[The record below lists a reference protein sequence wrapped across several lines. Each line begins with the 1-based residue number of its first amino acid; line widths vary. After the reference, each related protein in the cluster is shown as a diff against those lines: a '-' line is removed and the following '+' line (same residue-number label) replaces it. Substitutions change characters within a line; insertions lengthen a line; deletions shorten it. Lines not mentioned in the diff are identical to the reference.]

1 MKLNISFSKALYF
14 ISLRIEKTQFRNQ
27 TVFIQSEIGP
37 AEFFGSTLRNIM
49 YFEGTITGKYKSQFE
64 KKNQS
69 RLFLGHSNIQILK
82 DKKIG
87 ESELPYSVIRT
98 NSQI

>member
-1 MKLNISFSKALYF
+1 MKLNISFSEALYF

-49 YFEGTITGKYKSQFE
+49 YFEGNITGKYKSQFE
-64 KKNQS
+64 KNQS

-87 ESELPYSVIRT
+87 ESELPYSVIST